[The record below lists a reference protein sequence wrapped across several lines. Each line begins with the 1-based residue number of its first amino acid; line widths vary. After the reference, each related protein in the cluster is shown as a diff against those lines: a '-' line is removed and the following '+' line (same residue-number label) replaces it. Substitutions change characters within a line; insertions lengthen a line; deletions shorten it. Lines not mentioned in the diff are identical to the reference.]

1 MKTPQ
6 IILTSL
12 LFALTLGSS
21 FSTNAQGIQNLTD
34 ISGTVMKTNTY
45 SEIKG
50 SPFLTENWA
59 QGNVKFVNGR
69 VLTNIALKYDQVK
82 DELLFKGK
90 DNEEYYFSDLIS
102 EFDISYAKTQGDV
115 KQRFIN
121 GFTPSKNLTEKSFY
135 EVLVDGKVR
144 LLKRSNKTITET
156 KEYNAATSVK
166 EINENVA
173 YYIGKAGDA
182 APLKKNDI
190 KTVAS
195 LIDAQKSA
203 AIIDYANKNNVNP
216 KTEIGLRQIV
226 NYYNSL

>member
-1 MKTPQ
+1 
-6 IILTSL
+6 
-12 LFALTLGSS
+12 
-21 FSTNAQGIQNLTD
+21 
-34 ISGTVMKTNTY
+34 MKTNTY

>member
-1 MKTPQ
+1 MKRSQ
-6 IILTSL
+6 IILSSL
-12 LFALTLGSS
+12 LFALILGSS
-21 FSTNAQGIQNLTD
+21 ISTKAQIQNLSD

-82 DELLFKGK
+82 DELLFQGK

-102 EFDISYAKTQGDV
+102 EFDISYAKSQGEV

-135 EVLVDGKVR
+135 EVLVDGKAR

-156 KEYNAATSVK
+156 KEYNAATTVK
-166 EINENVA
+166 EINENVT
-173 YYIGKAGDA
+173 YYIGKAGEA
-182 APLKKNDI
+182 TPIKKNDI
-190 KTVAS
+190 KTVAN

-203 AIIDYANKNNVNP
+203 AVIDYANKNNFNP

-226 NYYNSL
+226 NYYNTL

>member
-102 EFDISYAKTQGDV
+102 EFDISYAKTQGEV

-190 KTVAS
+190 KTVAN
-195 LIDAQKSA
+195 LIDVQKSA

>member
-69 VLTNIALKYDQVK
+69 ILTNIALKYDQVK

-90 DNEEYYFSDLIS
+90 NDEEYYFSDLIS
-102 EFDISYAKTQGDV
+102 EFDISYTKSQGEV
-115 KQRFIN
+115 KQKFIN

-156 KEYNAATSVK
+156 KEYNAATTVK

-226 NYYNSL
+226 NYYNTL

>member
-21 FSTNAQGIQNLTD
+21 FSTNAQGIQNLSD
-34 ISGTVMKTNTY
+34 ISGTVLKTNTY

-156 KEYNAATSVK
+156 KEYNAATTVK

-182 APLKKNDI
+182 AALKKNDI
-190 KTVAS
+190 KTVAN

-203 AIIDYANKNNVNP
+203 AIIDYANKNNFNP

-226 NYYNSL
+226 NYYNTL

>member
-69 VLTNIALKYDQVK
+69 ILTNIALKYDQVK

-190 KTVAS
+190 KTVAN

>member
-102 EFDISYAKTQGDV
+102 EFDISYAKTQGEV

-182 APLKKNDI
+182 TPLKKNDI